1 MSNFNRIDEGEV
13 ATATE
18 RYLMDAGGTA
28 TIRQIRRAL
37 PAYLYLSTLD
47 RQKSVTRPG
56 EQLWEQQVRNLV
68 CHRDSEGNPVKA
80 GRLRYSPRRLS
91 LTKRPQLDLFEDED

>member
-1 MSNFNRIDEGEV
+1 MKTSNRIDEGEI
-13 ATATE
+13 AAATE

-28 TIRQIRRAL
+28 TIKQIRRAL
-37 PAYLYLSTLD
+37 PAYLQLGNLD
-47 RQKSVTRPG
+47 QQQSSTRPG

-68 CHRDSEGNPVKA
+68 CHRDSEGNPVKV

-91 LTKRPQLDLFEDED
+91 LAKSPQRDLFED

>member
-1 MSNFNRIDEGEV
+1 MNRFNRIDEGEV

-37 PAYLYLSTLD
+37 PAYLHLSTLD

-68 CHRDSEGNPVKA
+68 CHRDCEGNPVKV

-91 LTKRPQLDLFEDED
+91 LTEGPQRDLFED

>member
-1 MSNFNRIDEGEV
+1 MNSSNRIDEGEV
-13 ATATE
+13 AAATE
-18 RYLMDAGGTA
+18 RYLMDAGGSA

-37 PAYLYLSTLD
+37 PAYLQLSTLD
-47 RQKSVTRPG
+47 CQQSVTRPS

-68 CHRDSEGNPVKA
+68 CHRDSEGNPVKV

-91 LTKRPQLDLFEDED
+91 LTKGPQRDLFED